1 MKNNNK
7 TSLFVSLM
15 LFSCFALVTP
25 VRASEVNEVKA
36 TVQAMQKSM
45 EQMI

>member
-1 MKNNNK
+1 
-7 TSLFVSLM
+7 M
-15 LFSCFALVTP
+15 LFACFALVTP
-25 VRASEVNEVKA
+25 VRAPEVDELKA